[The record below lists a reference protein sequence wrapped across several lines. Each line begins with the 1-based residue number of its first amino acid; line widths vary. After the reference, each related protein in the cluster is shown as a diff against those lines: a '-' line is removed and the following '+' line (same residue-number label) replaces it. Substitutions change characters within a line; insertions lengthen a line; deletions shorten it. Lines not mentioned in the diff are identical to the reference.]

1 MKTITTILM
10 LAMSLMINAQNA
22 SVSLLNVSPEELCPG
37 QQTSISFSFNATPSG
52 TFTIKMSFYNDQN
65 QLTTISI
72 FSGQMSDLSQNNI
85 GYFVNYS
92 IPANSEIGQHR
103 FCSNGTTC
111 YYIMV
116 NDCQTTTG
124 IPTYSAD
131 PIQLSAPIYFD
142 ITGRQVEK
150 CFNQVLEERIYD
162 KERLISSKKVLFWE

>member
-10 LAMSLMINAQNA
+10 LAMNLLINAQNA

-37 QQTSISFSFNATPSG
+37 QQTAISFSFNATPSG

-150 CFNQVLEERIYD
+150 RTGEL
-162 KERLISSKKVLFWE
+162 LIEQCGNYRRKVVFQE